1 MLATQ
6 SFEHGLVFN
15 ATNGNLD
22 AFNQLV
28 LDYQDIV
35 YNHVYHLLGD
45 PDWAE
50 DVTQESFIKAYQKL
64 EDYRGGS
71 FRAWML
77 RIATNASYD
86 LYRRASRY
94 STQPLYPVTHDG
106 EDVESPAWLADPAS
120 SVEKTVQQKEDDED
134 LYRMV
139 NELPL
144 VYRSVILLVDVYEMD
159 YAEVAEALHLP
170 IGTVKSRLA
179 RARMQMKEKL
189 SISSKS
195 KLKEIEK

>member
-6 SFEHGLVFN
+6 SFEHVLVFN

-45 PDWAE
+45 PDRAE

-64 EDYRGGS
+64 DDYRGGS
-71 FRAWML
+71 FRAWVL

-86 LYRRASRY
+86 LYRRASRHP
-94 STQPLYPVTHDG
+94 TQPLYPVTDDG
-106 EDVESPAWLADPAS
+106 EEVESPAWLVDPAS
-120 SVEKTVQQKEDDED
+120 LVERTVQQKEDDED

-159 YAEVAEALHLP
+159 YAQVAEALHLP

-195 KLKEIEK
+195 NI

>member
-45 PDWAE
+45 HDWAE

-64 EDYRGGS
+64 DDYRGGS
-71 FRAWML
+71 FRAWVL

-86 LYRRASRY
+86 LFRRASRHP
-94 STQPLYPVTHDG
+94 TQPLYPVTDDG
-106 EDVESPAWLADPAS
+106 EEVESPAWLVDPAS

-134 LYRMV
+134 LYRML

-144 VYRSVILLVDVYEMD
+144 AYRSVILLVDVYEMD

-179 RARMQMKEKL
+179 RARMQMKEK
-189 SISSKS
+189 ISNIKQI
-195 KLKEIEK
+195 KTQGD

>member
-6 SFEHGLVFN
+6 SFEQGLVSH

-28 LDYQDIV
+28 LTHQDIV

-45 PDWAE
+45 PAWAE

-64 EDYRGGS
+64 DDYRGGS
-71 FRAWML
+71 FRGWVL
-77 RIATNASYD
+77 KIATNASYD
-86 LYRRASRY
+86 FYRRASRHP
-94 STQPLYPVTHDG
+94 TRPLYPVSDDG
-106 EDVESPAWLADPAS
+106 EEVESPAWLVDTTG
-120 SVEKTVQQKEDDED
+120 SVEKSVQQKEDGEE
-134 LYRMV
+134 LYRML

-144 VYRSVILLVDVYEMD
+144 AFRSVILLVDVYEMD
-159 YAEVAEALHLP
+159 YAEVAETLNLP
-170 IGTVKSRLA
+170 LGTVKSRLA

-189 SISSKS
+189 SASGKS
-195 KLKEIEK
+195 ILSEIER

>member
-1 MLATQ
+1 
-6 SFEHGLVFN
+6 
-15 ATNGNLD
+15 
-22 AFNQLV
+22 

-64 EDYRGGS
+64 DDYRGGS

-86 LYRRASRY
+86 LYRRASRHP
-94 STQPLYPVTHDG
+94 TRPLYPVTADG
-106 EDVESPAWLADPAS
+106 EEVESPAWLADPAS

-134 LYRMV
+134 LYRML

-179 RARMQMKEKL
+179 RARVQMKEKL

-195 KLKEIEK
+195 DI

>member
-45 PDWAE
+45 PDRAE

-64 EDYRGGS
+64 DDYRGGS
-71 FRAWML
+71 FRAWVL

-86 LYRRASRY
+86 LYRRASRHP
-94 STQPLYPVTHDG
+94 TQPLYPVTDDG
-106 EDVESPAWLADPAS
+106 EEVESPAWLVDPAS
-120 SVEKTVQQKEDDED
+120 SVERTVQQKEDDED

-195 KLKEIEK
+195 NI

>member
-64 EDYRGGS
+64 DDYRGGS

-86 LYRRASRY
+86 LYRRASRHP
-94 STQPLYPVTHDG
+94 TQPLYPVTHDG
-106 EDVESPAWLADPAS
+106 EEVESPAWLADPAS

-134 LYRMV
+134 LYRML

-179 RARMQMKEKL
+179 RARMQMKGKL

-195 KLKEIEK
+195 NI

>member
-15 ATNGNLD
+15 VTNDNLD

-50 DVTQESFIKAYQKL
+50 DVTQESFIKAYRKL
-64 EDYRGGS
+64 DTYRGGS
-71 FRAWML
+71 FRAWVL

-86 LYRRASRY
+86 MYRRASRHP
-94 STQPLYPVTHDG
+94 TQPLYPMTDNG
-106 EDVESPAWLADPAS
+106 EEVESPAWLVDPAS
-120 SVEKTVQQKEDDED
+120 SVEKTVQQKEDDEA
-134 LYRMV
+134 LYRML

-144 VYRSVILLVDVYEMD
+144 TYRTVITLVDVYEMN

-170 IGTVKSRLA
+170 IGTVKSRVA

-195 KLKEIEK
+195 KLKEVEK

>member
-45 PDWAE
+45 PDRAE

-64 EDYRGGS
+64 DDYRGGS
-71 FRAWML
+71 FRAWVL
-77 RIATNASYD
+77 RIACS
-86 LYRRASRY
+86 
-94 STQPLYPVTHDG
+94 
-106 EDVESPAWLADPAS
+106 ESPPTPPTICFVAQVGIPPS
-120 SVEKTVQQKEDDED
+120 
-134 LYRMV
+134 RF
-139 NELPL
+139 
-144 VYRSVILLVDVYEMD
+144 IL
-159 YAEVAEALHLP
+159 
-170 IGTVKSRLA
+170 
-179 RARMQMKEKL
+179 
-189 SISSKS
+189 
-195 KLKEIEK
+195 

>member
-64 EDYRGGS
+64 DDFRGGS

-86 LYRRASRY
+86 LYRRASRHP
-94 STQPLYPVTHDG
+94 TQPLYPVNDDG
-106 EDVESPAWLADPAS
+106 EDVESPAWLVDPAS

-134 LYRMV
+134 LYRML

-144 VYRSVILLVDVYEMD
+144 AYRSVILLVDVYEMD

-170 IGTVKSRLA
+170 MGTVKSRLA
-179 RARMQMKEKL
+179 RARIEMRNKL
-189 SISSKS
+189 LAATNIPT
-195 KLKEIEK
+195 

>member
-6 SFEHGLVFN
+6 SFERGLVFN
-15 ATNGNLD
+15 ATNGDLD

-28 LDYQDIV
+28 LTHQDIV

-50 DVTQESFIKAYQKL
+50 DVTQESFIKAYQKMD
-64 EDYRGGS
+64 DYRGGS

-86 LYRRASRY
+86 LYRRASRHP
-94 STQPLYPVTHDG
+94 TQPLYPVNDDG
-106 EDVESPAWLADPAS
+106 EEVGSPAWLVDPAS

-134 LYRMV
+134 LYRML

-144 VYRSVILLVDVYEMD
+144 AHRSVILLVDVYEME

-170 IGTVKSRLA
+170 MGTVKSRLA

-189 SISSKS
+189 SISRKS
-195 KLKEIEK
+195 HV

>member
-28 LDYQDIV
+28 LDNQDIV

-64 EDYRGGS
+64 DACRGGS

-77 RIATNASYD
+77 RIATNTSYD
-86 LYRRASRY
+86 FYRRTSRRP
-94 STQPLYPVTHDG
+94 TRPLYPVSDDG
-106 EDVESPAWLADPAS
+106 EEIESPAWLVDPTG

-134 LYRMV
+134 LYRML

-144 VYRSVILLVDVYEMD
+144 AYRSVILLVDVYEMD
-159 YAEVAEALHLP
+159 YADAAEALHLP
-170 IGTVKSRLA
+170 MGTVKSRLA
-179 RARMQMKEKL
+179 RARIEMRNKL
-189 SISSKS
+189 RAATNISVT
-195 KLKEIEK
+195 

>member
-15 ATNGNLD
+15 AANGNLD

-64 EDYRGGS
+64 DDFRGGS

-86 LYRRASRY
+86 LYRRASRHP
-94 STQPLYPVTHDG
+94 TQPLYPVTDDG
-106 EDVESPAWLADPAS
+106 EEVESPAWLVDPAS

-134 LYRMV
+134 LYRML

-144 VYRSVILLVDVYEMD
+144 AYRSVILLVDVYEMD

-170 IGTVKSRLA
+170 MGTVKSRLA

-195 KLKEIEK
+195 NM

>member
-1 MLATQ
+1 MLAAQ
-6 SFEHGLVFN
+6 SFEQGLAFN
-15 ATNGNLD
+15 PTNDNLD

-28 LDYQDIV
+28 LTHQDVVYHHV
-35 YNHVYHLLGD
+35 YNLIGD
-45 PDWAE
+45 PDRAE

-64 EDYRGGS
+64 DDYRGGS
-71 FRAWML
+71 FRAWVL

-86 LYRRASRY
+86 LFRRTSRHP
-94 STQPLYPVTHDG
+94 TLPIYPITDDS
-106 EDVESPAWLADPAS
+106 EEVESPSWLVDPAA
-120 SVEKTVQQKEDDED
+120 SVEKTVQQKEDDEA
-134 LYRMV
+134 LYRML

-144 VYRSVILLVDVYEMD
+144 AYRTVITLVDVYEMN

-195 KLKEIEK
+195 KLKEIER